1 MLKNR
6 MKNPFNKKIK
16 DQKPQFVNYN
26 SRNEEAIEE
35 EFDEEE
41 AIEEEFDEEEAIEE
55 EFDEEEAIEEEFD
68 EEEAIEEEFDEEEAI
83 AEDLIYEKNDQ
94 TNISKSPKSWSAR
107 LKNIYSKI

>member
-41 AIEEEFDEEEAIEE
+41 AIEE
-55 EFDEEEAIEEEFD
+55 
-68 EEEAIEEEFDEEEAI
+68 
-83 AEDLIYEKNDQ
+83 DLIFEKNDQ
-94 TNISKSPKSWSAR
+94 TNSSKSPKSWLAR
-107 LKNIYSKI
+107 LKNINSKI

>member
-1 MLKNR
+1 

-41 AIEEEFDEEEAIEE
+41 AIEE
-55 EFDEEEAIEEEFD
+55 
-68 EEEAIEEEFDEEEAI
+68 
-83 AEDLIYEKNDQ
+83 DLIYEKNDQ
-94 TNISKSPKSWSAR
+94 TNSSKSPKSWLAR
-107 LKNIYSKI
+107 LKNINSKI

>member
-26 SRNEEAIEE
+26 SRN
-35 EFDEEE
+35 
-41 AIEEEFDEEEAIEE
+41 
-55 EFDEEEAIEEEFD
+55 
-68 EEEAIEEEFDEEEAI
+68 EEAIEEEFDEEEAI

>member
-68 EEEAIEEEFDEEEAI
+68 EEEAIEE
-83 AEDLIYEKNDQ
+83 DLIYEKNDQ
-94 TNISKSPKSWSAR
+94 TNSSKSPKSWLAR
-107 LKNIYSKI
+107 LKNINSKI

>member
-41 AIEEEFDEEEAIEE
+41 AIEE
-55 EFDEEEAIEEEFD
+55 
-68 EEEAIEEEFDEEEAI
+68 
-83 AEDLIYEKNDQ
+83 DLIYEKNDQ
-94 TNISKSPKSWSAR
+94 TNSSKSPKSWLAR
-107 LKNIYSKI
+107 LKNINSKI